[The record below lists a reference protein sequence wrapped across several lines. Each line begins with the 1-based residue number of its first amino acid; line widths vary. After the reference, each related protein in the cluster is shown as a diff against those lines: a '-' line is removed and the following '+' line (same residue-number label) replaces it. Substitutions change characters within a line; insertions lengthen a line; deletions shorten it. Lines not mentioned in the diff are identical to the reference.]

1 MFWTRQTLLF
11 ALCASLMI
19 GCGGDVD
26 DTDLN
31 QPDTTLDESDA
42 GSDAD
47 ADLDPDADTGDD
59 PDADADDDPDADAD
73 DDPDADADDDP
84 DADTDPLEGSGTL
97 VLTLDGLPE
106 DAEWPDIELVGD
118 TTLTVPEGGQLED
131 IPAGDYEL
139 IAERVLRGLSTFETP
154 AQNITIEA
162 DETLDITLSYELIP
176 AAWEVIIAGLPAGV
190 DADVALEGPDFN
202 EVLSASTTYDALTP
216 GAYLLTPDE
225 VTHGGAT
232 YSAGIRTAALASG
245 SNDPT
250 TITYTLSPA
259 ELDVVVTGLPAGQS
273 AQITISGPAGYENT
287 LNGDATLSDLVPGDY
302 TLEPADVVVG
312 DAIYEAAPITLTLDS
327 DASQTATLS
336 YALVAGELVVNATGL
351 PAGANVAATLIG
363 PSPATTEQ
371 SVSATTTDL
380 LPGDYTLNFEVVQ
393 TGGSTFEPTP
403 TTLPIT
409 IASGQQS
416 EAEVTYAA
424 AMGTVA
430 IMHDLIGSGTITVRL
445 GEGATASEQTLSGQG
460 TAQIPMPEGVYTL
473 SVISND
479 LGTDAFGNPYP
490 LLGDGQGIVVVDGMT
505 TTVELSAFE
514 PTLVISSGDNGA
526 EPGTLRE
533 VLGRVNDGSVITFDP
548 SISLIQ
554 PATAFVIDG
563 DITIEGPGAD
573 QLTLSAVGS
582 DRIFTVLGSGSLHLE
597 GLTLSDAAI
606 AGDGAAV
613 HAHGDFS
620 ASDVDFTNNSAGGYG
635 GALYLNTDEP
645 LSVLRRVRFIANSA
659 DADGGAIYT
668 HIPLVLEDALF
679 ESNSADGNGGA
690 LFGYADN
697 APGNMV
703 ISRSLF
709 DSNFAGSSGGGV
721 FSQRGAFVINTTFY
735 SNTSFSSPG
744 GAWLQ
749 YDGEANF
756 VHTTFDDNFAMFG
769 YAIASYCDSATPVY
783 LKSSAVMG
791 NEADA
796 FHCQLATRP
805 ITSLGYNYIQ
815 HGGSAFTAD
824 STDAV
829 GTPGLV
835 LARTLGELAD
845 NGGFTHTIAT
855 LPDLDYTMELPAS
868 ACTDD
873 DGTPVTEDQRGESR
887 PNAGSCTIGAWENT
901 AR

>member
-1 MFWTRQTLLF
+1 MTWTRQTLFF
-11 ALCASLMI
+11 ALCTSLML
-19 GCGGDVD
+19 GCGGTAD
-26 DTDLN
+26 DTDLD
-31 QPDTTLDESDA
+31 QPDTTLEE
-42 GSDAD
+42 
-47 ADLDPDADTGDD
+47 
-59 PDADADDDPDADAD
+59 PDADAGDEPDTDAGDEPDADAGD
-73 DDPDADADDDP
+73 EPDADAGDEP
-84 DADTDPLEGSGTL
+84 DTDTDPLEGSGTL

-106 DAEWPDIELVGD
+106 DAEWPDIELIGD
-118 TTLTVPEGGQLED
+118 TTLTVPEGGQLTE

-139 IAERVLRGLSTFETP
+139 RAERVLRGLSTFETP

-202 EVLSASTTYDALTP
+202 QVLSASTTFNALTP

-245 SNDPT
+245 SNDAT

-259 ELDVVVTGLPAGQS
+259 ELDVVVTGLPAGES
-273 AQITISGPAGYENT
+273 PQITISGPAGYENII
-287 LNGDATLSDLVPGDY
+287 NGDVTLSDLVPGDY

-312 DAIYEAAPITLTLDS
+312 NAIYEATPITLTLDS
-327 DASQTATLS
+327 EGSQIATLN
-336 YALVAGELVVNATGL
+336 YAVVPGVLVVNATGL
-351 PAGANVAATLIG
+351 PAGASMAATLIG
-363 PSPATTEQ
+363 PSPATTQ
-371 SVSATTTDL
+371 RSISVTTTDL
-380 LPGDYTLNFEVVQ
+380 PPGNYTLNFDVVQ
-393 TGGSTFEPTP
+393 SGGSTFEPTP

-409 IASGQQS
+409 IASDQQS

-430 IMHDLIGSGTITVRL
+430 LTYNLPGSGSITVRL
-445 GEGATASEQTLSGQG
+445 GEGAIAAEHTLSGQG
-460 TAQIPMPEGVYTL
+460 FQHIAMPEGMHTL
-473 SVISND
+473 SVLANN
-479 LGTDAFGNPYP
+479 LGIDAHGNAYP
-490 LLGDGQGIVVVDGMT
+490 LIGENQSVMVIAGQT
-505 TTVELSAFE
+505 TSASISAIE
-514 PTLVISSGDNGA
+514 PTVVIDAGDSA
-526 EPGTLRE
+526 STPGTLRE
-533 VLGRVNDGSVITFDP
+533 VLNRVNNGSTITFDP
-548 SISLIQ
+548 SITLIQ
-554 PATAFVIDG
+554 PASVFVIMG

-582 DRIFTVLGSGSLHLE
+582 DRIFTVLAGHSLHLE

-613 HAHGDFS
+613 YAHGDFS

-635 GALYLNTDEP
+635 GALYLDTDEP

-659 DADGGAIYT
+659 DADGGAVYT

-690 LFGYADN
+690 LLAYVSN
-697 APGNMV
+697 TPGNMV

-709 DSNFAGSSGGGV
+709 DSNFAGSGGGGV

-796 FHCQLATRP
+796 FHCQFETRP

-887 PNAGSCTIGAWENT
+887 PNAGYCTIGAWENT